1 GFIDDS
7 SALDLRGAGIVIS
20 GFGVAAPTSNTI
32 ERCYIGTD
40 STGNAAGPN
49 TPNNVNG
56 GIILEDGASNNTI
69 QNNVIS
75 SNGSGAFAGTGI
87 YLYTPTGGGGAQQN
101 NTITNNMIGVNL
113 AGTAALPNAK
123 HGVFVYNNS
132 SNNTIGPGNVI
143 SGNGTNVGIQ
153 P

>member
-1 GFIDDS
+1 PAGGTVPGIEIRGKGTVQGQGILITSSNNVVRGLILNGFIDDS

-56 GIILEDGASNNTI
+56 GIILEYGASNTTI
-69 QNNVIS
+69 QNNVVS

-101 NTITNNMIGVNL
+101 NTIANNMIGVNL
-113 AGTAALPNAK
+113 AGTA
-123 HGVFVYNNS
+123 
-132 SNNTIGPGNVI
+132 
-143 SGNGTNVGIQ
+143 
-153 P
+153 